1 MLIFKGLSCSFLF
14 RKSDQPYFA
23 TAAVTQQPKQQ
34 QKQQQQQQQQ
44 LSSSIRRGVQEE
56 EEESAAYL
64 KCFDTLDAIT
74 AGAETLSQSQYV
86 SFLSQMDSG
95 STPPSI
101 KQFGDLDA
109 VYVLIFY
116 MTACEDPA
124 RCAPGIA
131 PPTIPI
137 GDTSNPSDN
146 LRMLCRAV
154 LRHSQTSINAMFQY
168 SIQYDASEIDISKLG
183 ECLSTATVNAL
194 LDAVDCEPLTAIRR
208 SSTRRQRRDDERE
221 GRYIASFSNF
231 IEIIGD
237 GRSQGRDL
245 QVGDLVTSEDS
256 ESSCAYLITSF
267 VEDVENVGTN
277 ETHFDRT
284 SGPSIMYLTL

>member
-1 MLIFKGLSCSFLF
+1 MGKMVRRSIASRGLLLIFSELSCSFLF
-14 RKSDQPYFA
+14 RKPYYA
-23 TAAVTQQPKQQ
+23 TAAVT
-34 QKQQQQQQQQ
+34 QQQQQQQQ
-44 LSSSIRRGVQEE
+44 LSSIRRGVQ
-56 EEESAAYL
+56 EESAAYL

-95 STPPSI
+95 STPPSK

-116 MTACEDPA
+116 MTACEDSA

-146 LRMLCRAV
+146 LRLLCRAV
-154 LRHSQTSINAMFQY
+154 LRHSKTSVDAMFQY
-168 SIQYDASEIDISKLG
+168 SIQYDASEIDNSKLG

-194 LDAVDCEPLTAIRR
+194 LDAVGCEPLTATRR
-208 SSTRRQRRDDERE
+208 SNSTRRRRRRDDERE
-221 GRYIASFSNF
+221 GRYVASFRNF
-231 IEIIGD
+231 REIIGD

-256 ESSCAYLITSF
+256 EESSCPYLITSV

-277 ETHFDRT
+277 ETRFDCSLSR
-284 SGPSIMYLTL
+284 